1 MENLDKVIQIL
12 EDIKPG
18 VDFHKEEHLFENHI
32 LASLEIMMLVSELN
46 NAFDISITLPYI
58 KPENF
63 SSAKTICAMVEQ
75 VIDED

>member
-1 MENLDKVIQIL
+1 MENLDKVIAIL

-18 VDFHKEEHLFENHI
+18 VDFRKENDLFEGHI

-63 SSAKTICAMVEQ
+63 RSAQTICAMVEQ
-75 VIDED
+75 VLDED